1 MGIYISAE
9 REMEM
14 TELIN
19 EKISLL
25 YDFCILTMRGHKH
38 DPYERRTR
46 EMLNAC
52 QTENEIS
59 RVMHDILVGNYTLEQ
74 TLIRKGFLKKG
85 K

>member
-25 YDFCILTMRGHKH
+25 YDFCILTMQGHKH
-38 DPYERRTR
+38 DNSECRVR
-46 EMLNAC
+46 EMFSAC
-52 QTENEIS
+52 KSEREMERTL
-59 RVMHDILVGNYTLEQ
+59 HDVLVGKETLEQ
-74 TLIRKGFLKKG
+74 LLARKGY
-85 K
+85 